1 MLCVDHES
9 LELQIKAQ
17 KVLDEMLIRLK
28 KEEAVSSSNN
38 HHPSWLVELAHRK
51 VFTISETVS
60 NPAFTENLFHEEKTL
75 EKHLASLHGFLTL
88 LKAIEDSSLL
98 LYSDTYVIQLL
109 DALTFLGTIHILRR
123 HFYST
128 KLDLISQIFTKA
140 VVFFR
145 QIKRISFSTLHF
157 DKNFKI

>member
-38 HHPSWLVELAHRK
+38 PHPSWLVELAHRK

-109 DALTFLGTIHILRR
+109 DALTFLVQLGG
-123 HFYST
+123 F
-128 KLDLISQIFTKA
+128 
-140 VVFFR
+140 
-145 QIKRISFSTLHF
+145 
-157 DKNFKI
+157 